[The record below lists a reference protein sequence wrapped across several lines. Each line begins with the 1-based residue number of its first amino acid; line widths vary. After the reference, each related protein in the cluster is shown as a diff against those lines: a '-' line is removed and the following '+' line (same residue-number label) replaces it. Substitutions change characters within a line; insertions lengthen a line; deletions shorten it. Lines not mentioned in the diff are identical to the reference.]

1 MFFSEHYADGSSALK
16 QVYPDLM
23 PKSKE
28 VEFVPRIYGF
38 KVHGQRGSKYER
50 KESKKELTYYTLEE
64 IKRIK
69 NRNQHKSDKYS
80 KDDF

>member
-1 MFFSEHYADGSSALK
+1 
-16 QVYPDLM
+16 M

-28 VEFVPRIYGF
+28 VDFVPRIYGF
-38 KVHGQRGSKYER
+38 RVHGLRGSKYEK
-50 KESKKELTYYTLEE
+50 KEQKKELTYYTLEE

-69 NRNQHKSDKYS
+69 HRNEHRNVKSN

>member
-1 MFFSEHYADGSSALK
+1 
-16 QVYPDLM
+16 
-23 PKSKE
+23 
-28 VEFVPRIYGF
+28 
-38 KVHGQRGSKYER
+38 VHGQRGSKYEK

-69 NRNQHKSDKYS
+69 NRNQHKSEKYS